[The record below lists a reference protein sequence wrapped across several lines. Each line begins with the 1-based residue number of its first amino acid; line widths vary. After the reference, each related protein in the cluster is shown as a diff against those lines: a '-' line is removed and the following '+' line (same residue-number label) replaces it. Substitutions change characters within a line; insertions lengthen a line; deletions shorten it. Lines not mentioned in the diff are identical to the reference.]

1 MKVGTWVRL
10 KQRVRSGP
18 QKARIEREVPELAEG
33 AVLLSERL
41 DGFRWWNKSDLCR
54 TTAPKAAPRG

>member
-10 KQRVRSGP
+10 KERVRSGR
-18 QKARIEREVPELAEG
+18 QKARIEAEVPEVAEG

-41 DGFRWWNKSDLCR
+41 DGFRWWNKADLTR
-54 TTAPKAAPRG
+54 TTAPKAVPRG